1 MDEKYGLKYK
11 FSRYIMT
18 PIIILFLLLFTDLY
32 FIFTEQRIALLIV
45 SITIIYTI
53 VLCLIAYKK
62 QDKVIEQIMD
72 ITISYGQVQKRLI
85 KLLPL
90 PYMLLD
96 EDGEVFWMNDAA
108 KEEFSKDQKG
118 AKSIKDYF
126 PELNDKFIMQLQ
138 DKAELLVQSEDKIF
152 ELELERLEFNSEGKE
167 DAFSGGLISLCIH
180 DKTEYY
186 KYKQELEDQKVVVGL
201 IYLDNYDETLGNMDD
216 VKSSLLGALLER
228 KIRKYFIAEDGIVR
242 KMDKDKF
249 MVLINAKSF
258 RKLEADRF
266 TLLSEIKTVNIGD
279 DVTVTISMGFGID
292 APTYVEG
299 MNFASA
305 AIELALGRGG
315 DQAVI
320 KTPTEQA
327 YYGGSTSQMN
337 RNTRVKA
344 RVKAQAFREL
354 VQNSESV
361 FIMGHKLAD
370 VDAFGAAIGVATCV
384 KSMEKKVHI
393 VLDEATA
400 SVKLF
405 KDLYNKEQ
413 NLFIKSEQAL
423 AMCNQESVVVVV
435 DANRPSVCECESLL
449 NKTRNIAV
457 FDHHRQG
464 SEGIRNAILAYIEP
478 YASSACEMI
487 TEMFPYFDENIRL
500 TRDAA
505 DCLYAGI
512 VIDTNNFNTK
522 TGVRTFEAAA
532 YLRRNGA
539 DVTRVRRML
548 RENMESYRSKAQVV
562 LNTEVYCNEYAIG
575 VCVND
580 KLESPTVIGAQA
592 ANDLLNIVG
601 IKASFVLTPFKGLI
615 YISARSEDLNV
626 QVIMEKLGG
635 GGHINTAGAQ
645 LKDVTLEEAKNMVRE
660 QIDQVLKERTE

>member
-1 MDEKYGLKYK
+1 MNDRYGIKYRFG
-11 FSRYIMT
+11 RYI
-18 PIIILFLLLFTDLY
+18 IWSVIALIVLLVTDMY
-32 FIFTEQRIALLIV
+32 FIFSQPKIAALISV
-45 SITIIYTI
+45 ITIIYVA
-53 VLCLIAYKK
+53 VLCIIVYKS
-62 QDKVIEQIMD
+62 QDKVIAEILDM
-72 ITISYGQVQKRLI
+72 TIQYGQVQKRLI
-85 KLLPL
+85 KTLPL

-96 EDGEVFWMNDAA
+96 EDGEVFWMNDTAR
-108 KEEFSKDQKG
+108 EEFYKDQKG

-138 DKAELLVQSEDKIF
+138 DKAELIVSYEDKIF
-152 ELELERLEFNSEGKE
+152 ELELERLEFNSEHAE
-167 DAFSGGLISLCIH
+167 DSFSGGLISLCIH
-180 DKTEYY
+180 DRTENF
-186 KYKQELEDQKVVVGL
+186 KFKQELEDQKVVVGL

-228 KIRKYFIAEDGIVR
+228 KIRKYFIAEDGLVR

-249 MVLINAKSF
+249 MVLLNAKSF
-258 RKLEADRF
+258 RKLEAERF

-292 APTYVEG
+292 APTYADG

-354 VQNSESV
+354 VQNAESV

-370 VDAFGAAIGVATCV
+370 VDAFGAAIGVAGCV
-384 KSMEKKVHI
+384 KSLEKKVHI

-405 KDLYNKEQ
+405 KDLYNKEE
-413 NLFIKSEQAL
+413 NLFVTGEQAL
-423 AMCNQESVVVVV
+423 AMCNGDSVVVVV
-435 DANRPSVCECESLL
+435 DANRPSVCECEALL
-449 NKTRNIAV
+449 SKTRNIAV

-478 YASSACEMI
+478 YASSACEMV
-487 TEMFPYFDENIRL
+487 TEMLPYFDENIRL
-500 TRDAA
+500 SRDDA

-548 RENMESYRSKAQVV
+548 REDMESYRSKAQVI
-562 LNTEVYCNEYAIG
+562 LSTEVYQNEYAIG
-575 VCVND
+575 VCVNE
-580 KLESPTVIGAQA
+580 KLESPTVTGAQA
-592 ANDLLNIVG
+592 ANELLNIIGVR
-601 IKASFVLTPFKGLI
+601 ASFVLTPFKGLI

-626 QVIMEKLGG
+626 QVIMERLGG

-645 LKDVTLEEAKNMVRE
+645 LKDVTLDEAKIMVRE
-660 QIDQVLKERTE
+660 EIDKVLKERSE

>member
-1 MDEKYGLKYK
+1 MDDRYGLKYK
-11 FSRYIMT
+11 FSRYIIV
-18 PIIILFLLLFTDLY
+18 PIIALVVLLIADMY
-32 FIFTEQRIALLIV
+32 FVFTEQKIAVVISAV
-45 SITIIYTI
+45 TIIYVA
-53 VLCLIAYKK
+53 VLCFVAYKN
-62 QDKVIEQIMD
+62 QDKVIDEILD
-72 ITISYGQVQKRLI
+72 LTIQYGQVQKRLI
-85 KLLPL
+85 KTLPL

-96 EDGEVFWMNDAA
+96 EDGEIFWMNDTA
-108 KEEFSKDQKG
+108 KEEFNKDQKG
-118 AKSIKDYF
+118 AKSIKEYF

-138 DKAELLVQSEDKIF
+138 DNAELIVQYEDKVY
-152 ELELERLEFNSEGKE
+152 ELELERLDFNNEQNENS
-167 DAFSGGLISLCIH
+167 FSGGLISVCIH
-180 DKTEYY
+180 DRTENF
-186 KYKQELEDQKVVVGL
+186 KYKQELEDQKVVIGL
-201 IYLDNYDETLGNMDD
+201 IYLDNYDETLGNMED
-216 VKSSLLGALLER
+216 VKSSLLSALLER
-228 KIRKYFIAEDGIVR
+228 KIRKYFTSEDGIVR

-249 MVLINAKSF
+249 MVLLNAKSF
-258 RKLEADRF
+258 RKLEAERF
-266 TLLSEIKTVNIGD
+266 TLLSEIKNVNIGD
-279 DVTVTISMGFGID
+279 DITVTISMGFGID
-292 APTYVEG
+292 APTYAEG

-315 DQAVI
+315 DQAVT

-354 VQNSESV
+354 VQNAESV

-370 VDAFGAAIGVATCV
+370 VDAFGAAIGVAGCV
-384 KSMEKKVHI
+384 KILEKKVHI

-405 KDLYNKEQ
+405 KDLYNKEET
-413 NLFIKSEQAL
+413 LFVTGEQAL
-423 AMCNQESVVVVV
+423 AMCNGDSLVVVV
-435 DANRPSVCECESLL
+435 DANRPSVCECEALL
-449 NKTRNIAV
+449 SKTRNIAV

-478 YASSACEMI
+478 YASSACEMV
-487 TEMFPYFDENIRL
+487 TEMLPYFDENIRL
-500 TRDAA
+500 SRDDA

-548 RENMESYRSKAQVV
+548 REDMEAYRSKAQVV
-562 LNTEVYCNEYAIG
+562 LNTEVYQTEYAIG

-592 ANDLLNIVG
+592 ANELLNIVG
-601 IKASFVLTPFKGLI
+601 IRASFVLTPYKGLI

-626 QVIMEKLGG
+626 QIIMERLGG

-645 LKDVTLEEAKNMVRE
+645 LKDVTLDEAKDMVRE
-660 QIDQVLKERTE
+660 QIDQVMKERSE